1 MSQPTAGDAIAVLAS
16 GGADSAVLVA
26 DLLRRGRAVHPI
38 HVRFGLAWEV
48 AEEAH
53 LRRFL
58 GTLTDPAPEPLVVV
72 DVPIAPIYGSHW
84 SVSGHDVPDD
94 DTPDDAVYL
103 PGRNLLLL
111 ALPSVWCQL
120 NGVHQIALGTL
131 KGNPFP
137 DATDAFFTG
146 FSRLVERGMDHA
158 ARGAHAL
165 LGAVQGRCPGAGT
178 RIGAGAH
185 VLLHRSRRRPPL
197 RTVQQVCRATTR
209 VRLVLHRRSDRL
221 RLVVS
226 ARAARPTSRRCRSAS
241 AISWCRCPRC
251 RR

>member
-38 HVRFGLAWEV
+38 HVRFGLAWEG
-48 AEEAH
+48 AEEVH

-137 DATDAFFTG
+137 DATEAFFAG
-146 FSRLVERGMDHA
+146 FSRLVERGMDHLLEVLTPFSELSKGDVLELG
-158 ARGAHAL
+158 RGLAL
-165 LGAVQGRCPGAGT
+165 EHTFSCIDPDDGRHCGRCNKCAE
-178 RIGAGAH
+178 
-185 VLLHRSRRRPPL
+185 RRHAFASCSIED
-197 RTVQQVCRATTR
+197 RT
-209 VRLVLHRRSDRL
+209 DY
-221 RLVVS
+221 
-226 ARAARPTSRRCRSAS
+226 AS
-241 AISWCRCPRC
+241 S
-251 RR
+251 

>member
-1 MSQPTAGDAIAVLAS
+1 MSRPTAGDAIAVLAS
-16 GGADSAVLVA
+16 GGADSAILVA

-38 HVRFGLAWEV
+38 NVRFGLAWEA

-58 GTLTDPAPEPLVVV
+58 ATLTDPAPRPLVVL
-72 DVPIAPIYGSHW
+72 DVPIAPVYGSHW
-84 SVSGHDVPDD
+84 SVSGQHVPDD

-146 FSRLVERGMDHA
+146 FSGLVERGMDHVLDVLTPFSELTKA
-158 ARGAHAL
+158 DVLELGRGLAL
-165 LGAVQGRCPGAGT
+165 EQTFSCIDPRDGRHCGRCNKCAE
-178 RIGAGAH
+178 
-185 VLLHRSRRRPPL
+185 RRHAFASCSIDD
-197 RTVQQVCRATTR
+197 RTDYAQ
-209 VRLVLHRRSDRL
+209 S
-221 RLVVS
+221 
-226 ARAARPTSRRCRSAS
+226 
-241 AISWCRCPRC
+241 
-251 RR
+251 

>member
-1 MSQPTAGDAIAVLAS
+1 VSEPTADDAIAVLAS

-26 DLLRRGRAVHPI
+26 DLLRRRRAVHPI
-38 HVRFGLAWEV
+38 HVRFGLAWEG

-58 GTLTDPAPEPLVVV
+58 GTLTDPAPQPLVVL
-72 DVPIAPIYGSHW
+72 DVPIAPVYGAHW

-120 NGVHQIALGTL
+120 NEVHQIALGTL

-146 FSRLVERGMDHA
+146 FSRLVERGMDHVLEVLTPFSELSKA
-158 ARGAHAL
+158 DVLELGRGLTLEHTFSCIDPRD
-165 LGAVQGRCPGAGT
+165 GRHCGRCNKCAERRHAFASCSIEDRT
-178 RIGAGAH
+178 DYA
-185 VLLHRSRRRPPL
+185 RS
-197 RTVQQVCRATTR
+197 
-209 VRLVLHRRSDRL
+209 
-221 RLVVS
+221 
-226 ARAARPTSRRCRSAS
+226 
-241 AISWCRCPRC
+241 
-251 RR
+251 

>member
-1 MSQPTAGDAIAVLAS
+1 VSQPTAGDAIAVLAS

-84 SVSGHDVPDD
+84 SVSGHEVPDD

-137 DATDAFFTG
+137 DATDAFFAG
-146 FSRLVERGMDHA
+146 FSRLVELGMDHA
-158 ARGAHAL
+158 LEVLTPFSGLSKADVLELGRGLAL
-165 LGAVQGRCPGAGT
+165 EHTFSCIDPHDGHHCGRCNKCAERRHAFASCSIEDRT
-178 RIGAGAH
+178 DY
-185 VLLHRSRRRPPL
+185 VRS
-197 RTVQQVCRATTR
+197 
-209 VRLVLHRRSDRL
+209 
-221 RLVVS
+221 
-226 ARAARPTSRRCRSAS
+226 
-241 AISWCRCPRC
+241 
-251 RR
+251 